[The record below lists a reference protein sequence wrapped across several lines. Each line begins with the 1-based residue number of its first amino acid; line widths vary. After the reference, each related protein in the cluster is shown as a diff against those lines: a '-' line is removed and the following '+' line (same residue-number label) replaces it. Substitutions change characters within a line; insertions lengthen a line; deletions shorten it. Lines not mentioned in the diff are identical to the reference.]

1 MTEKIRN
8 RAGNTIARAC
18 SGGEAASLRL
28 RTAAAGPDCRSRK
41 QRKALFYTRPGR
53 RPVRGWDCRSSARRA
68 RPPEPEAM
76 ESSLPRKAGAAAPC
90 RAGTVAPP
98 PAGSGRRSR
107 KRREA
112 FPARGRG
119 HRLCRVGASPA
130 ARRGRCP
137 RGWDCRPSPAG
148 PPPTGLGLPP
158 FVNRGRLPE
167 SEAAGSLTRRPPG
180 SLPTGLGLPP
190 VARRARLPEA
200 EAAGSPSH
208 ARPGRRPCRVSAS
221 PVAPR
226 DAPDDGQYAKP
237 GERCHILSCRYV
249 IYANFMQHGR

>member
-18 SGGEAASLRL
+18 SGGEAAPLRL
-28 RTAAAGPDCRSRK
+28 RTAAGAGSNGKPFSSQGRAAARAGPPPSAHRTRLAEPEAVGSPSRAK
-41 QRKALFYTRPGR
+41 PDLPSSARRIRRPEPEAAGSPSHARPGR
-53 RPVRGWDCRSSARRA
+53 RP
-68 RPPEPEAM
+68 
-76 ESSLPRKAGAAAPC
+76 
-90 RAGTVAPP
+90 
-98 PAGSGRRSR
+98 
-107 KRREA
+107 
-112 FPARGRG
+112 
-119 HRLCRVGASPA
+119 CRVSASPA

-148 PPPTGLGLPP
+148 A
-158 FVNRGRLPE
+158 VARV
-167 SEAAGSLTRRPPG
+167 
-180 SLPTGLGLPP
+180 GLGLPP

-208 ARPGRRPCRVSAS
+208 AKPGCRLCRVGAS
-221 PVAPR
+221 PGAPR
-226 DAPDDGQYAKP
+226 GAPDDGRHAKS